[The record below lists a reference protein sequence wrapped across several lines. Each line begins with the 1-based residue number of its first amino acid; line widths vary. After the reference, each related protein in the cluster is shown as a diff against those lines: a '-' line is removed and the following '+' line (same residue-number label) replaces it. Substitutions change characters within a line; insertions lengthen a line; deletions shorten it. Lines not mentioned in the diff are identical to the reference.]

1 MFIMTITTKIMYFLK
16 HNSLIKPA
24 SKKGIPVLASP
35 VAVIPDINFNINLI
49 TVTSYKYIWQII
61 LNISPIT
68 FWKTVGFLSLLP
80 PNDIILCHTI
90 TNGFQLYSGYHHF
103 LK

>member
-1 MFIMTITTKIMYFLK
+1 MIIMTVITKIMHFLK

-24 SKKGIPVLASP
+24 NKKGIPVLASP

-49 TVTSYKYIWQII
+49 TITSYKYIWQII
-61 LNISPIT
+61 LNIFIT

-80 PNDIILCHTI
+80 PNDIILCHII
-90 TNGFQLYSGYHHF
+90 TRGFQLYSA
-103 LK
+103 